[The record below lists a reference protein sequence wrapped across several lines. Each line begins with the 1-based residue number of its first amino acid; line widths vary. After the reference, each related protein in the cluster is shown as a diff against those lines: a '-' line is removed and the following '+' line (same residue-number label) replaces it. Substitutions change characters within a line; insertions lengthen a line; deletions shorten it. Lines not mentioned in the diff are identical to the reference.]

1 MSRASEEVHLSRT
14 FMVRGSQLLEG
25 GSSGFQVK
33 EAASEKAL
41 RWEGLWYV
49 RGNEERIDLQNKSK
63 VRQRQAQTFQAL
75 YMPQDMR
82 VLIAN

>member
-1 MSRASEEVHLSRT
+1 MSRASEEVHLSWT

-41 RWEGLWYV
+41 RWEGVWYV
-49 RGNEERIDLQNKSK
+49 RGNEERIYVSPLLGLTRAKLCPKGIMS
-63 VRQRQAQTFQAL
+63 
-75 YMPQDMR
+75 
-82 VLIAN
+82 